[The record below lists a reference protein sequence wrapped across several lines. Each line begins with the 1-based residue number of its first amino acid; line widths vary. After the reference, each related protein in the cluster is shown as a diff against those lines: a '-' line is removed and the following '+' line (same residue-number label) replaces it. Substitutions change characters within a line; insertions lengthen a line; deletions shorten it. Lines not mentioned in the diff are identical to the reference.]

1 MAAAPGDAEMDRGGG
16 WCVKGLGT
24 RGEEGGVGK
33 LRSPPRFGG
42 GSKDGVRVRMEA
54 VHLGF
59 GGCVDVV
66 VGVLCS
72 LGFSWWCSLGC
83 CHLHQGA
90 APLPAAPSSRQAGQ
104 GC

>member
-1 MAAAPGDAEMDRGGG
+1 MRE
-16 WCVKGLGT
+16 GLGDQRRGW
-24 RGEEGGVGK
+24 RGEAEK
-33 LRSPPRFGG
+33 PTTIWG
-42 GSKDGVRVRMEA
+42 GSKDGVMVRREA

-66 VGVLCS
+66 VGALCS